1 MSKIITAILLLL
13 LGVLAGCGTTDTAM
27 REQGRSESYVL
38 GFHDGRH
45 SGMKEEGNVFEQFI
59 RDQSSFENDPEYRDG
74 WLAGEREGQK
84 LQYEANIASASYSDY
99 QAGKAYDRSYNKDK
113 IDIDAL
119 KDIDTS
125 ELIELEKDN

>member
-1 MSKIITAILLLL
+1 MSRMIIALVVMS

-45 SGMKEEGNVFEQFI
+45 SGMKEEGNLFEQFI
-59 RDQSSFENDPEYRDG
+59 RDEAGFENDPDYRAG
-74 WLAGEREGQK
+74 WLDGEKEGQK
-84 LQYEANIASASYSDY
+84 LQYEANIASATYSGY
-99 QAGKAYDRSYNKDK
+99 QAGKAYERSNDVNR
-113 IDIDAL
+113 ISEDAL

-125 ELIELEKDN
+125 SLKNLEKDY

>member
-1 MSKIITAILLLL
+1 MIKIITALLLL
-13 LGVLAGCGTTDTAM
+13 SLGVLAGCGTTDTAM

-59 RDQSSFENDPEYRDG
+59 RDQSSFENNPEYRDG
-74 WLAGEREGQK
+74 WLAGEKEGQK
-84 LQYEANIASASYSDY
+84 LQYQANIASAAYSDY
-99 QAGKAYDRSYNKDK
+99 QAGKAYDRSNNIDK
-113 IDIDAL
+113 IANDAI

-125 ELIELEKDN
+125 DLNELKKDK

>member
-1 MSKIITAILLLL
+1 MIKIITALLLL
-13 LGVLAGCGTTDTAM
+13 SLGVLAGCGTTDTAM

-59 RDQSSFENDPEYRDG
+59 RDQSSFENNPEYRDG
-74 WLAGEREGQK
+74 WLAGEKEGQK
-84 LQYEANIASASYSDY
+84 LQYEANIASAAYSDY
-99 QAGKAYDRSYNKDK
+99 QAGKAYDRSNNIDK
-113 IDIDAL
+113 IANDAI

-125 ELIELEKDN
+125 DLNELKKDK

>member
-1 MSKIITAILLLL
+1 M
-13 LGVLAGCGTTDTAM
+13 LAGCGTTDTAM

-59 RDQSSFENDPEYRDG
+59 RDQSSFENDPEYRNG
-74 WLAGEREGQK
+74 WLAGEKEGQK
-84 LQYEANIASASYSDY
+84 LQYEANIASAAYSDY
-99 QAGKAYDRSYNKDK
+99 QAGKAYDRSYNIDK
-113 IDIDAL
+113 IGRDAI

-125 ELIELEKDN
+125 DLNELKKDK

>member
-1 MSKIITAILLLL
+1 MSRLIIALVVMS

-45 SGMKEEGNVFEQFI
+45 SGMKEEGNLFEQFI
-59 RDQSSFENDPEYRDG
+59 RDEASFENDPDYRDG
-74 WLAGEREGQK
+74 WLDGEQEGQT
-84 LQYEANIASASYSDY
+84 LQYNANIASATYSGY
-99 QAGKAYDRSYNKDK
+99 QAGKAYDRSHDVNK
-113 IDIDAL
+113 ISEDAL

-125 ELIELEKDN
+125 SLKNLEKDY

>member
-1 MSKIITAILLLL
+1 MSRMIIALVVMS

-45 SGMKEEGNVFEQFI
+45 SGMKEEGNLFEQFI
-59 RDQSSFENDPEYRDG
+59 RDEASFENDPDYRDG
-74 WLAGEREGQK
+74 WLDGEQEGQK
-84 LQYEANIASASYSDY
+84 LQYEANIASTAYSGY
-99 QAGKAYDRSYNKDK
+99 QAGKAYDRSHDVNK
-113 IDIDAL
+113 ISEDAL

-125 ELIELEKDN
+125 SLENLEKDY

>member
-1 MSKIITAILLLL
+1 MIKIITVLLLL
-13 LGVLAGCGTTDTAM
+13 SLGVLAGCGTTDTAM

-59 RDQSSFENDPEYRDG
+59 RDQSSFENNPEYRDG
-74 WLAGEREGQK
+74 WLAGEKEGQK
-84 LQYEANIASASYSDY
+84 LQYEANITSAAYSDY
-99 QAGKAYDRSYNKDK
+99 QAGKAYDRSNNIDK
-113 IDIDAL
+113 IANDAI

-125 ELIELEKDN
+125 DLNELKKDK